1 MSKFYLV
8 ILLFFIASCSSINHG
23 DELIKSYNSSFKVS
37 SSSPLYKAKIN
48 IYKDKLII
56 QVYQS
61 ILGNLV
67 KIEFSKNGNIRSTS
81 FLESSVNVDQ
91 YLSNDYFKELYECFN
106 KRLVSFDDDLIRINC
121 DEFGNIK
128 LDIKNSHY
136 YIQGKISS

>member
-23 DELIKSYNSSFKVS
+23 GELIKSYNSSFKVS

-81 FLESSVNVDQ
+81 FVKSSVNVDQ

-106 KRLVSFDDDLIRINC
+106 KRLISFDDDLIRINC
-121 DEFGNIK
+121 DEFGNIN
-128 LDIKNSHY
+128 LDIKNADY
-136 YIQGKISS
+136 YIQGKITS

>member
-8 ILLFFIASCSSINHG
+8 ILLFFIASCSSINRG
-23 DELIKSYNSSFKVS
+23 DELLKSYNSSFKVS
-37 SSSPLYKAKIN
+37 SSSSLYKAKIN

-81 FLESSVNVDQ
+81 FVKSSINVDK
-91 YLSNDYFKELYECFN
+91 YLSNNYFKELYECFN

-121 DEFGNIK
+121 DEFGNIN
-128 LDIKNSHY
+128 LDIKNADY
-136 YIQGKISS
+136 YIQGKITS

>member
-8 ILLFFIASCSSINHG
+8 ILLFFIASCSSINRG
-23 DELIKSYNSSFKVS
+23 DELLKSYNSSFKVS

-81 FLESSVNVDQ
+81 FVKSSINVDK
-91 YLSNDYFKELYECFN
+91 YLSNNYFKELYECFN
-106 KRLVSFDDDLIRINC
+106 KRLVSFDDNLIRINC
-121 DEFGNIK
+121 DEFGNIN
-128 LDIKNSHY
+128 LDIKNADY
-136 YIQGKISS
+136 YIQGKITS

>member
-81 FLESSVNVDQ
+81 FVKSSINVDK
-91 YLSNDYFKELYECFN
+91 YLSNNYFKELYECFN

-121 DEFGNIK
+121 DEFGNIN
-128 LDIKNSHY
+128 LDIKNADY
-136 YIQGKISS
+136 YIQGKITS

>member
-23 DELIKSYNSSFKVS
+23 GELIKSYNSSFKVS

-81 FLESSVNVDQ
+81 FVKSSVNVDQ
-91 YLSNDYFKELYECFN
+91 YLSNNYFKELYECFN

-121 DEFGNIK
+121 DEFGKIE

-136 YIQGKISS
+136 YIQGKITS

>member
-23 DELIKSYNSSFKVS
+23 GELIKSYNSSFKVS

-81 FLESSVNVDQ
+81 FVKSSINVDK
-91 YLSNDYFKELYECFN
+91 YLSNNYFKELYECFN

-128 LDIKNSHY
+128 FDIKNSHY

>member
-8 ILLFFIASCSSINHG
+8 ILLFFIASCSSINRG
-23 DELIKSYNSSFKVS
+23 DELLKSYNSSFKVS
-37 SSSPLYKAKIN
+37 STSPLYKAKIN

-81 FLESSVNVDQ
+81 FVKSNVNVDQ
-91 YLSNDYFKELYECFN
+91 YLSNNYFKELYECLN
-106 KRLVSFDDDLIRINC
+106 KRLVSFDDNLIRINC
-121 DEFGNIK
+121 DEFGNIN
-128 LDIKNSHY
+128 LDIKNADY
-136 YIQGKISS
+136 YIQGKITS